1 MVVIASSLLS
11 ASLLATVC
19 MMLATSSSNFCQS
32 LRLMAE
38 GHLIPCCGTTLFG
51 LEDSGVWRDWALW
64 GASHQVQG
72 LCIASHSPA
81 PNISFSSDGPLFHAD
96 SSTAC
101 HGRMSYLWSYSLH
114 WSLTL
119 TLLGISLACWGAFS
133 RKLQTRELTHPTLR
147 AVFLSRHL

>member
-1 MVVIASSLLS
+1 
-11 ASLLATVC
+11 
-19 MMLATSSSNFCQS
+19 
-32 LRLMAE
+32 MAE

-81 PNISFSSDGPLFHAD
+81 PNISFSPDGPLFHAG

-101 HGRMSYLWSYSLH
+101 HGRMSYLWSYPLH

-119 TLLGISLACWGAFS
+119 TLLGKSLACWGV
-133 RKLQTRELTHPTLR
+133 LQLELSFWAAICSSYQTVLG
-147 AVFLSRHL
+147 RHLVSSYTSLAHQELNYARNISWMNLEYVEEH